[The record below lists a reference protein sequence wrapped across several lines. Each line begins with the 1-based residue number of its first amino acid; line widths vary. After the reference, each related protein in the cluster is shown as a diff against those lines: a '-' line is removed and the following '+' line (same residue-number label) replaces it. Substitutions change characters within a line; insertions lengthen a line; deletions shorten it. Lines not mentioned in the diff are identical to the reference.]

1 MEVED
6 VASLY
11 GRPIICTMGVRSAAS
26 VVKALAAGAAAG
38 VLNTLTS
45 DTASRV
51 MTHVATQVRESLSYV
66 GALDC
71 GVAREG
77 RVHPDPSSVRCLT
90 LRLLSNV
97 KRPDL

>member
-26 VVKALAAGAAAG
+26 VVKALATGAAAG

-66 GALDC
+66 GARSIAEL
-71 GVAREG
+71 REKAEFI
-77 RVHPDPSSVRCLT
+77 RI
-90 LRLLSNV
+90 
-97 KRPDL
+97 RPASAV